1 MVSNLNCKKY
11 IFFLENEVCYRPGN
25 SLHLLPFKLKTPEL
39 RKTCSKLQGR
49 LHGYNV
55 KDEFDRITKLMT
67 LQNNLKV
74 TKLTKEFL
82 NNYLTNF
89 RLKIA

>member
-1 MVSNLNCKKY
+1 MVSNVNCKKF
-11 IFFLENEVCYRPGN
+11 IFSENEVCYRPGN

-49 LHGYNV
+49 LHGYSV

-67 LQNNLKV
+67 LPNSLKV
-74 TKLTKEFL
+74 ISQNL
-82 NNYLTNF
+82 
-89 RLKIA
+89 